1 VRPVKWS
8 SVGAVIGALAA
19 IAGIWFSSLSVYQ
32 QLRQQ
37 RVDARV
43 QRQASAAAQLG
54 LLTQLTA
61 SARAAFAKINAG
73 DLPEK
78 ACTDAGPPTKVQE
91 ADIIDALATLDYL
104 AWLQINGQMKDLP
117 QGERFWRPSVVQA
130 HALAGKL
137 VGADVIAAQFP
148 SLAAYIARLPRAT
161 RAPSVCS

>member
-1 VRPVKWS
+1 
-8 SVGAVIGALAA
+8 
-19 IAGIWFSSLSVYQ
+19 
-32 QLRQQ
+32 
-37 RVDARV
+37 
-43 QRQASAAAQLG
+43 
-54 LLTQLTA
+54 
-61 SARAAFAKINAG
+61 
-73 DLPEK
+73 
-78 ACTDAGPPTKVQE
+78 VQE
-91 ADIIDALATLDYL
+91 ADIIDALGTLDYL